1 MRDRIRNHKLISSK
15 NFLRLSG
22 TTTGCNDNPLNYAI
36 IGRDKVEYRFAR
48 KVTLKIKNY
57 CEKEKQK
64 RRIDA
69 TYYPK
74 KCG

>member
-15 NFLRLSG
+15 NFLKLSG
-22 TTTGCNDNPLNYAI
+22 TTTQCNDNPLNYAI
-36 IGRDKVEYRFAR
+36 IGRDKVEFRFAR

-69 TYYPK
+69 IYNPK